1 MLSADRAQTAMV
13 VGCPCP
19 LLSVEP
25 IRGLLDEKLRIT
37 VTNLNPQQEVTLHCL
52 HLSEDKDV
60 WDAFGHYVS
69 DEHGSVTV
77 AKDSSV
83 GGTYTGVEP
92 MALMWSLRPV
102 PGSRKGLRL
111 RKQDVLSPMIFHISV
126 YNGHIAQDFEG
137 LKPLVTIIIERWY
150 IAPGVQRV
158 DVCEKGVEGTL
169 FIPPGPGPFPCVLD
183 MWGGGGGL
191 VEYRA
196 ALLASHGF
204 VALALQY
211 MFSEEVKKVNA
222 IYFEVAYQML
232 QDHPMVI
239 RDRVALLGLSF
250 GGAVALSMAA
260 HSSVIKPLCCVCISC
275 SHVTPVRNSLSEVY
289 EALHRMFYKA
299 RVEDDQMIWRDI
311 ILPIPTDP
319 AEKVD
324 VGLIRCPF
332 LVIAGDDDQNW
343 ATLESAEDM
352 VKITEKAGNRHLL
365 SVLIYP
371 GAGHLIEPPY
381 TPHHRA
387 SNFVIE
393 GKNKVIMLW
402 GGQTRLHSY
411 AQEDSWERILDFLYQ
426 HLYSAAPQARL

>member
-1 MLSADRAQTAMV
+1 MARHGSSQTAMV

-25 IRGLLDEKLRIT
+25 TRGLVDEKLRIV

-52 HLSEDKDV
+52 HHSEDKDV

-92 MALMWSLRPV
+92 MALMWSLRPI

-126 YNGHIAQDFEG
+126 YNGHIAQDFEQ

-158 DVCEKGVEGTL
+158 NVREKGVRATL

-204 VALALQY
+204 VALALDY
-211 MFSEEVKKVNA
+211 LFSENVDD
-222 IYFEVAYQML
+222 IYFEVAYQIL
-232 QDHPMVI
+232 QEHPMVI

-250 GGAVALSMAA
+250 GGIVALSLAA
-260 HSSVIKPLCCVCISC
+260 NSSVIKPRCCVCISC
-275 SHVTPVRNSLSEVY
+275 SHVIPIHDSLSDFY
-289 EALHRMFYKA
+289 ERFQRMFYKT
-299 RVEDDQMIWRDI
+299 RIEDNQLIWRDFV
-311 ILPIPTDP
+311 LPIPTDP
-319 AEKVD
+319 AEKLD
-324 VGLIRCPF
+324 VGLMRCPF
-332 LVIAGDDDQNW
+332 LLVVGDDDQNC
-343 ATLESAEDM
+343 ASLESAEDM

-365 SVLIYP
+365 SVLVYP

-381 TPHHRA
+381 MPHHRA
-387 SNFVIE
+387 SNFTV
-393 GKNKVIMLW
+393 KNKDKVIMLW

-411 AQEDSWERILDFLYQ
+411 AQENSWEKILDFLYQ
-426 HLYSAAPQARL
+426 HLCSDAPRARL